1 MFPPLF
7 FASGPI
13 FVGTLIAAQVFK
25 KKDNNAHKQ
34 LFNLSVDFEKYRDQM
49 KFLEEL
55 TNLVKEYYE
64 PIFKEYN
71 FEKEDQICKQI
82 HLNSSEQMDSKVI
95 ENLKNQSNKLQ
106 ESQNDNHYNILVLG
120 KIGVG
125 KSILNNGFLPP
136 NRYFGGIK

>member
-64 PIFKEYN
+64 PIFKESELIGYDTCYIVSVNQEKAFAVSEDLLHVYQYN
-71 FEKEDQICKQI
+71 EKDEEWNLI
-82 HLNSSEQMDSKVI
+82 SK
-95 ENLKNQSNKLQ
+95 
-106 ESQNDNHYNILVLG
+106 
-120 KIGVG
+120 
-125 KSILNNGFLPP
+125 
-136 NRYFGGIK
+136 